1 VYKNILNFSV
11 SVRNFVLLTVASK
24 DTINLRYFRRSAK
37 LSNAE
42 LKVLGME
49 QQWQGLGQK
58 ISLLIHELKQYR
70 DDYEKIIMF
79 ADSYDS
85 LVIGKAEEILKR
97 FIKTKYRVLFSAE
110 HHCEPDRSICHK

>member
-1 VYKNILNFSV
+1 MK
-11 SVRNFVLLTVASK
+11 
-24 DTINLRYFRRSAK
+24 
-37 LSNAE
+37 
-42 LKVLGME
+42 LKVLGMG

-58 ISLLIHELKQYR
+58 ISLLIQELKQYR

-85 LVIGKAEEILKR
+85 LIIGEAGEILKR

-110 HHCEPDRSICHK
+110 HHCEPDRAICHR